1 MATTQ
6 NVAGNAPSL
15 TILDPAVIRP
25 VQYDNDELPRPTET
39 EIGLNTFA
47 DKPAEPEVAAE
58 TIEKVPSICDPMNK
72 TRLFAVCLASLANGF
87 NDAGAGAVIPYV
99 ETHYG
104 IGYAIVSLIFVGQA
118 LGFIFAAIFLDDLR
132 AILGR
137 AKVFGLANIVLVC
150 GYIPIVTTAPFPL
163 IPVAFCLVGFG
174 AAINIAL
181 GNLFCGGLQNGTII
195 LGLLH
200 GCYGF
205 GGTISPLIATAIV
218 STEGTLWSR
227 FYFINLCFAVLVF
240 SLTVWSFWGY
250 EKELSAATK
259 ESEKPKEQSTLH
271 AVLLT
276 LRMRIV
282 LLGAIF
288 IFAYQG
294 AEVSISGWVISF
306 LIDARG
312 GSPKSIG
319 YVTAGFWGGITIGRF
334 ALSGLGQ
341 RWGEKRFVYGFTVI
355 AFVFQLL
362 IWLVPNIIGS
372 SIATAIVGLV
382 LGPIY
387 PYGVAVFMRN
397 MTKRESLQ
405 GMVTI
410 TAFGSLGGAVAPFV
424 TGLLAQTIGTFVLH
438 PICIFLYAIMLAC
451 WYSIPS
457 GSKRQE

>member
-6 NVAGNAPSL
+6 NISGNAPSL
-15 TILDPAVIRP
+15 TVLDPVVIRL
-25 VQYDNDELPRPTET
+25 VHDDIEELPRPTET
-39 EIGLNTFA
+39 EIGLHTFS
-47 DKPAEPEVAAE
+47 DKPAEPEPGVE
-58 TIEKVPSICDPMNK
+58 FIERVPSIWDPMNK
-72 TRLFAVCLASLANGF
+72 MRLFAVCLASFGNGF

-99 ETHYG
+99 ETHYS
-104 IGYAIVSLIFVGQA
+104 IGYAMVSLIFVGQA
-118 LGFIFAAIFLDDLR
+118 LGFMFAAIFLDDLR

-150 GYIPIVTTAPFPL
+150 GYLPIVTTAPFPL
-163 IPVAFCLVGFG
+163 IPIAFCLVGFG
-174 AAINIAL
+174 AAVNIAL
-181 GNLFCGGLQNGTII
+181 GNLFCGGLQNGTVI

-205 GGTISPLIATAIV
+205 GGTVSPLIATAIV
-218 STEGTLWSR
+218 SANGTVWSR
-227 FYFINLCFAVLVF
+227 FYFMNLCFAVLVF

-250 EKELSAATK
+250 EKELSAAIR

-276 LRMRIV
+276 FRMKIV

-306 LIDARG
+306 LIDTRG

-334 ALSGLGQ
+334 ALSGFGQ
-341 RWGEKRFVYGFTVI
+341 RWGEKPFVYGFTVG
-355 AFVFQLL
+355 AFAFQLL

-387 PYGVAVFMRN
+387 PYGAALFMRS
-397 MTKRESLQ
+397 MTKRESLR

-424 TGLLAQTIGTFVLH
+424 TGLLAQSIGTFILH
-438 PICIFLYAIMLAC
+438 PICIFLYVIMLAC
-451 WYSIPS
+451 WYIIPP